1 MRPNRRGRK
10 PKPARTR
17 RHPGVRSGAP
27 AKTGPAGG
35 ADEAAGLSGPQ
46 AAMGVPLAMDPRET
60 KLLREML
67 WHNVVREMLTALCFE
82 TGQADAD
89 GKPRVLDGRLTVI
102 TFRGE
107 RIPIGAVRPLINFG
121 LGNTRQERQLSMM
134 IQGTVFQIVTPE
146 GDVFTLPLHEIRG
159 LHALS
164 ESIMDQLR
172 AATEESGQEKKGE
185 PFGFAAYTQL
195 AQGLNNRPIPKA
207 PEEPG
212 E

>member
-1 MRPNRRGRK
+1 M
-10 PKPARTR
+10 
-17 RHPGVRSGAP
+17 S
-27 AKTGPAGG
+27 
-35 ADEAAGLSGPQ
+35 
-46 AAMGVPLAMDPRET
+46 VPLMMDPRET

-67 WHNVVREMLTALCFE
+67 WHNVVREMLSTLCLE
-82 TGQADAD
+82 TSQADAS

-121 LGNTRQERQLSMM
+121 VGNTSAEKQLSMM
-134 IQGTVFQIVTPE
+134 LQGTVFQIITPD

-164 ESIMDQLR
+164 ESIMQQLQ
-172 AATEESGQEKKGE
+172 AATESVESKETGA
-185 PFGFAAYTQL
+185 PFGFAAFTSL

-207 PEEPG
+207 PDEPG